1 MFNVAKLSVFMFN
14 VAMLSVFM
22 FNVAMLSVV
31 LLNVA
36 ILNVVAP
43 SSTRQTPKG
52 QIHLLF
58 KPVKVSS
65 VVNFIKLL
73 SDKIFKTLTRKAR
86 AFLSN
91 RHSFKDKGALD
102 QCIPTSS
109 RENTLAYWCQK
120 VNY

>member
-1 MFNVAKLSVFMFN
+1 
-14 VAMLSVFM
+14 
-22 FNVAMLSVV
+22 MLSVV
-31 LLNVA
+31 LLDIDMLSAVLLNVA
-36 ILNVVAP
+36 MLNVVAP

-86 AFLSN
+86 AFY
-91 RHSFKDKGALD
+91 RTDTAYDKGAL
-102 QCIPTSS
+102 
-109 RENTLAYWCQK
+109 E
-120 VNY
+120 